1 MQYRHLDAHTP
12 YLQLC
17 MSHTPPSNLYHPY
30 HQLKSGSFPK
40 THPPHKESEVV
51 QSSPTLCN
59 PRDCSLPGFSVCG
72 IFQARV
78 LEWVAISFSRGSSWP
93 RDWTQVSHI
102 AGRLFTIWATREAPT
117 YAQYV
122 FVIIDDEYWRWIKK
136 GEWYVGRKLVWELG
150 GFFVSI

>member
-93 RDWTQVSHI
+93 RDWTQVSCI
-102 AGRLFTIWATREAPT
+102 VGSFFTIWATREAHERQRT
-117 YAQYV
+117 CNQICS
-122 FVIIDDEYWRWIKK
+122 FFIKK
-136 GEWYVGRKLVWELG
+136 MVAFPVEFYLWLVDQNRLLTQLL
-150 GFFVSI
+150 